1 MWIYKA
7 AHEVELNNHHH
18 FYVIF
23 CFFQYISNYNK
34 NTWFEMKTQNL
45 NTIWFAY
52 VSKLQEAEIVKK
64 VASFSGMEQAKSKG
78 KWDEEFGYMLKVTV

>member
-34 NTWFEMKTQNL
+34 NTWFETKTQNL

>member
-1 MWIYKA
+1 
-7 AHEVELNNHHH
+7 
-18 FYVIF
+18 
-23 CFFQYISNYNK
+23 
-34 NTWFEMKTQNL
+34 MKTQNL